1 MSFLGAD
8 ALREDSKG
16 FSFEENSDIRL
27 AAVSV
32 TKFLIGQGQATTL
45 VALCS
50 TAKGGL
56 NPYLAVSRFLLVK
69 ATNIIQSSETQPQM
83 GCLGG

>member
-1 MSFLGAD
+1 MLSE
-8 ALREDSKG
+8 RTQRDSHLKRIQI
-16 FSFEENSDIRL
+16 FRL

-83 GCLGG
+83 G